1 MKLLLV
7 VTPPSIYY
15 DCSTKKTF
23 WEGKFALDE
32 FTTAGMKKC
41 GRQNIRKHMETDNG
55 EKYITLEISLEFCN
69 LDKMKITSL
78 EPKYDLGRLGKGL
91 NNYLGLKKIGSSKT
105 KKKESDA
112 ITNVSMKDISKIIK
126 EFEKFPL

>member
-1 MKLLLV
+1 MFFKNICQELMK
-7 VTPPSIYY
+7 
-15 DCSTKKTF
+15 CHKN
-23 WEGKFALDE
+23 E

-105 KKKESDA
+105 KKRK
-112 ITNVSMKDISKIIK
+112 VM
-126 EFEKFPL
+126 PLLMSV